1 MTTSPR
7 DVHDLPALPPHGPA
21 PEGPPADFV
30 PIDGKLCFA
39 LYAASHAFTR
49 VYKPLLD
56 EIGLTYPQYLVMVC
70 LWEQDDRTVGSLG
83 DKLSLESSTLTPL
96 LKRLE
101 ALGHVTRSR
110 DPADE
115 RVVRIRL
122 TQSGRALRKAARKIS
137 ACILAA
143 TGLDIAGVA
152 RLQREVTTLR
162 KALEKAAAG

>member
-1 MTTSPR
+1 MTKTPQAPTAGA
-7 DVHDLPALPPHGPA
+7 PAGSVP
-21 PEGPPADFV
+21 DFV
-30 PIDGKLCFA
+30 PIDDKLCFA

-70 LWEQDDRTVGSLG
+70 LWEQDDRTVGSIGEKLG
-83 DKLSLESSTLTPL
+83 LESSTLTPL

-101 ALGHVTRSR
+101 ALGHLSRSR

-122 TQSGRALRKAARKIS
+122 TAKGQALRASARHIS
-137 ACILAA
+137 GCILAA
-143 TGLDIAGVA
+143 TGLDIAGVV
-152 RLQREVTTLR
+152 RLQQEVTALR
-162 KALEKAAAG
+162 KALETAAGG